1 MHCGNIEIQQLTFLV
16 MISILIPVDGFPRYV
31 SNELTDR
38 IKINTEY
45 IRIKTIKNDNRL
57 VIFNY
62 CRFPV

>member
-31 SNELTDR
+31 SNEFTDR

-45 IRIKTIKNDNRL
+45 LIKTIMNDN
-57 VIFNY
+57 
-62 CRFPV
+62 